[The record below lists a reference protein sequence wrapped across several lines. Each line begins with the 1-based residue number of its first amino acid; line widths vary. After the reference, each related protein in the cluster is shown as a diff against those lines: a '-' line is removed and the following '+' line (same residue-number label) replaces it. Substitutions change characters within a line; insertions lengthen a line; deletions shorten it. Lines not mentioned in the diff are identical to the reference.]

1 MIVELGESQPRV
13 PGKVLTSIGCIISL
27 TCGSKHG
34 YVDFSFSYICYLPK
48 KTLLEEKAV
57 IAKLGESQLSY
68 SLTGTFKMRT
78 AVTESCDS
86 RAW

>member
-1 MIVELGESQPRV
+1 MVIWTFLSV
-13 PGKVLTSIGCIISL
+13 TFAISL
-27 TCGSKHG
+27 
-34 YVDFSFSYICYLPK
+34 K